1 MAKISYTIG
10 EVAALLGENVSLV
23 RFWSDTFP
31 EFIHPNRNK
40 KGNRLFTPEDVE
52 NFKKLHL
59 YIKDRGMTLDGARKM
74 MKDKV
79 GDGDNR
85 ADVALRLQN
94 LRDMLQQIHDQ
105 I

>member
-74 MKDKV
+74 MKDKA

>member
-10 EVAALLGENVSLV
+10 EVAALLGESVSLV
-23 RFWSDTFP
+23 RFWSDTYP

-59 YIKDRGMTLDGARKM
+59 FIKDRGMTLDGARKM
-74 MKDKV
+74 MKGSV
-79 GDGDNR
+79 DGSDNK

-94 LRDMLQQIHDQ
+94 LRDMLQQIHDE